1 MGTNSPAMPTPVIP
15 ILLTV
20 AIGYLL
26 ERRRA
31 AEVRVL
37 ATIAI
42 YVLLPALIFDS
53 LLHTTLTL
61 RSALPLIAVNLL
73 LLLSLW
79 LVAKS
84 ITAVRHYDRRQESYL
99 MMTTLFMN
107 AGNMGM
113 PVALYAFGDQGLDWA
128 VIWVLC
134 INTVSNVIAV
144 YYACRHIG
152 TQSQAFRTVLTLP
165 TIYAAVAALAMRGL
179 HWQLPGFLED
189 PVNLVGRS
197 VIPVSQLLLGMQL
210 AKVRDQ
216 VGDHLPQVILP
227 NALRLLV
234 SPAIASALVL
244 LFGVQ
249 GLAAKIAILLAAMPT
264 GINMA
269 IYATEFDAQPRLVAT
284 AVFTSTVASFVTISA
299 LLMIL
304 S

>member
-1 MGTNSPAMPTPVIP
+1 MPTPVLP

-31 AEVRVL
+31 ADVRVL

-42 YVLLPALIFDS
+42 YVLLPALILDS
-53 LLHTTLTL
+53 LLTTTLTV
-61 RSALPLIAVNLL
+61 RTALPLVGVNLL
-73 LLLSLW
+73 LLLALW
-79 LVAKS
+79 VLGKV
-84 ITAVRHYDRRQESYL
+84 IVAVRHYDRRHESYL

-113 PVALYAFGDQGLDWA
+113 PVALYAFGEEGLDWA

-152 TQSQAFRTVLTLP
+152 TQSQAFRTVFTLP
-165 TIYAAVAALAMRGL
+165 TIYAAAVALTMRALDL
-179 HWQLPGFLED
+179 HLPSFLVS
-189 PVNLVGRS
+189 PVNLIGLS

-210 AKVRDQ
+210 AKVRAQ
-216 VGDHLPQVILP
+216 VSAQLPQVVLP
-227 NALRLLV
+227 NAIRLLV
-234 SPAIASALVL
+234 SPAIALGLVTL
-244 LFGVQ
+244 LGVQ
-249 GLAAKIAILLAAMPT
+249 GLAMKVAVLMAAMPT

-269 IYATEFDAQPRLVAT
+269 IYATEFDARPRLVAT
-284 AVFTSTVASFVTISA
+284 AVFTSTVASFVTLSL
-299 LLMIL
+299 LLMWL
-304 S
+304 Q

>member
-1 MGTNSPAMPTPVIP
+1 MPTPVLP

-31 AEVRVL
+31 ADVRVL

-42 YVLLPALIFDS
+42 YVLLPALILDS
-53 LLHTTLTL
+53 LLTTSLTV
-61 RSALPLIAVNLL
+61 RTALPLVGVNLL

-79 LVAKS
+79 LLGKV
-84 ITAVRHYDRRQESYL
+84 ITLIRRYDRRQESFL

-113 PVALYAFGDQGLDWA
+113 PVALYAFGEQGLDWA

-152 TQSQAFRTVLTLP
+152 TQSQAFRTVFTLP
-165 TIYAAVAALAMRGL
+165 TIYAAVVALTMRALGL
-179 HWQLPGFLED
+179 HLPSFLVS
-189 PVNLVGRS
+189 PVNLIGLS

-210 AKVRDQ
+210 AKVRAQ
-216 VGDHLPQVILP
+216 VSAQLPQVILP
-227 NALRLLV
+227 NAIRLLV
-234 SPAIASALVL
+234 SPALAFGLVTL
-244 LFGVQ
+244 LGVH
-249 GLAAKIAILLAAMPT
+249 GLAMKVAVLLAAMPT

-284 AVFTSTVASFVTISA
+284 AVFTSTVASFMTLS
-299 LLMIL
+299 LLL
-304 S
+304 VWLQ

>member
-1 MGTNSPAMPTPVIP
+1 MPTPILP

-20 AIGYLL
+20 AVGYIL
-26 ERRRA
+26 ERWRA
-31 AEVRVL
+31 ADVRVL

-42 YVLLPALIFDS
+42 YVLLPALIFSS
-53 LLHTTLTL
+53 LLTTTLTV
-61 RSALPLIAVNLL
+61 RTALPLVGVNFG
-73 LLLSLW
+73 LLLSIW
-79 LVAKS
+79 LLGK
-84 ITAVRHYDRRQESYL
+84 AVVLARRYDRRQESYL

-128 VIWVLC
+128 VVWVLC

-165 TIYAAVAALAMRGL
+165 TIYAAVVALTMRGVGW
-179 HWQLPGFLED
+179 HLPTFLAD
-189 PVNLVGRS
+189 PVQLIGRS

-210 AKVRDQ
+210 AKVREQ
-216 VGDHLPQVILP
+216 VGDHLPRVILP
-227 NALRLLV
+227 NVVRLFV
-234 SPAIASALVL
+234 SPAIAFALVL
-244 LFGVQ
+244 LFGLH
-249 GLAAKIAILLAAMPT
+249 GLSAKIAVLMAAMPT

-284 AVFTSTVASFVTISA
+284 AVFTSTLASFVTLSV
-299 LLMIL
+299 LLWL
-304 S
+304 LH

>member
-1 MGTNSPAMPTPVIP
+1 MPTPVLP

-31 AEVRVL
+31 AEVGVL

-42 YVLLPALIFDS
+42 YVLLPALIFDN
-53 LLHTTLTL
+53 LLHTTLTV
-61 RSALPLIAVNLL
+61 RSARPLVAVNLL

-79 LVAKS
+79 LLAKL
-84 ITAVRHYDRRQESYL
+84 ITTVRRYDRRQESYL

-113 PVALYAFGDQGLDWA
+113 PVALYAFGNQGLDWA

-152 TQSQAFRTVLTLP
+152 TQSQAVRTVLTLP
-165 TIYAAVAALAMRGL
+165 TIYAAVAALTMRALDL
-179 HWQLPGFLED
+179 HLPVFLND

-210 AKVRDQ
+210 AKVRSQ

-227 NALRLLV
+227 NVIRLLI
-234 SPAIASALVL
+234 SPAIAFALVL

-249 GLAAKIAILLAAMPT
+249 GLAAKIAILMAAMPT

-284 AVFTSTVASFVTISA
+284 AVFASTVTSFVTISA

-304 S
+304 Q